1 MSNEAVKF
9 LEKLAKPVVYEAAS
23 GLCFNQPATLLLGYQ
38 SNVFP
43 SFGALCHECYGDTA
57 LIKSASASATQTPR
71 AKVKNATGAERFF
84 EFEPGMIDG
93 LRYWFVIDATA
104 LSRSEE
110 RFRLMFD
117 QSYDAHFLY
126 DTQTYQNSGILDCN
140 QAALDLLQVK
150 DRSEVLG
157 RYPNDFSPEFQ
168 PDGRRSD
175 EASIEMA
182 KIAIEKGNHRFPWV
196 HLRANGE
203 RFNVEVVVTPI
214 TLPAGSALLVVW
226 HDMTEWAQRETRL
239 RVAKESAEQSLK
251 VRSEFL
257 AMMSHEIRT
266 PLNGVIGAAQLL
278 EHTRLNAEQLDLLQT
293 LRASSDTLLTLID
306 DVLSFA
312 KVESGQV
319 ELEERAVV
327 LTDFLRRSLAMLKAG
342 AEEHGVRIS
351 LAIAAGVPTVILADP
366 TRLQQILLNLMS
378 NAIKFSPHGDVEVM
392 VRAGATPVADGRV
405 AIELAV
411 RDSGVGI
418 AAEHI
423 EKIFEAFAQADS
435 TTTRRFGGTGLGLA
449 ICRGLARRMGGQLD
463 VVSTLGKGSTFTF
476 RCEFATGPAVQVAT
490 PVLAR
495 TISGSHYVNV
505 RVLVADDHVVNKK
518 IISRI
523 LELQG
528 CTVVVVED
536 GAQAVLAVTTATF
549 DLVLMD
555 CQMPNVDGYEA
566 TREIRRL
573 GFCELP
579 IIALTA
585 NAMPGDRERCLAA
598 GMDDYISKPVR
609 TDDVRAML
617 ARWITATPTVRS

>member
-1 MSNEAVKF
+1 MSNEAVRF

-23 GLCFNQPATLLLGYQ
+23 GLCFNQPATLLLGYE
-38 SNVFP
+38 SNAFN
-43 SFGALCHECYGDTA
+43 SFAALCHECYGDTVRV
-57 LIKSASASATQTPR
+57 KSSLAGATQAPR
-71 AKVKNATGAERFF
+71 AKSKNAVGAERFF

-126 DTQTYQNSGILDCN
+126 DAQTYQISGVLDCN

-157 RYPNDFSPEFQ
+157 RMPSDFSPEFQ
-168 PDGRRSD
+168 PDGTRSD
-175 EASIEMA
+175 ETSIAMTEL
-182 KIAIEKGNHRFPWV
+182 AIGKGNHRFPWV
-196 HLRANGE
+196 HLRVNGE
-203 RFNVEVVVTPI
+203 RFHVEVVVTPI
-214 TLPAGSALLVVW
+214 TLPTGPALLVVW
-226 HDMTEWAQRETRL
+226 HDMTEWTQRETLL
-239 RVAKESAEQSLK
+239 RIAKESAEQALK

-278 EHTRLNAEQLDLLQT
+278 EHTRLNTEQLDLLQT

-319 ELEERAVV
+319 ELEERPVV
-327 LTDFLRRSLAMLKAG
+327 LADFMRRSLGMLQAG

-351 LAIAAGVPTVILADP
+351 LALAAGVPAVIMADP

-378 NAIKFSPHGDVEVM
+378 NAIKFSPHGNVHVM
-392 VRAGATPVADGRV
+392 LRAGPAQAEAGRM

-418 AAEHI
+418 AEQHL
-423 EKIFEAFAQADS
+423 EKIFEAFAQADT

-449 ICRGLARRMGGQLD
+449 ICRGLAQRMGGRLD
-463 VVSTLGKGSTFTF
+463 VESTLGVGSTFTF
-476 RCEFATGPAVQVAT
+476 RCAFTLSADLQVAA
-490 PVLAR
+490 PMLPR
-495 TISGSHYVNV
+495 TISGSHYVHV
-505 RVLVADDHVVNKK
+505 RVLVADDHVVNQK
-518 IISRI
+518 IIARI

-528 CTVVVVED
+528 CTVVIVDD
-536 GAQAVLAVTTATF
+536 GAQAVLAVTTTMF
-549 DLVLMD
+549 DLLLMD

-573 GFCELP
+573 GYCELP
-579 IIALTA
+579 IVALTA

-617 ARWITATPTVRS
+617 ARWITAKPNALA